1 MTFLTDVLEA
11 KRMEVDRLR
20 EDPPAIERCE
30 GRGRFAHAL
39 RAPGLSVIAEIKRA
53 SPSKGVLAADL
64 DVAERVRAY
73 EEGGANAISCLTDRT
88 FFGAHDSDFAQAR
101 SGSLPLLRK
110 DFLIDELQIDQ
121 SAALGAHAI
130 LLIARILEQARLT
143 ALLRHAEKRGL
154 EVLVEVHDESEVDRA
169 LEAGASTLG
178 VNNRDLAT
186 LAVDPLRALRLRPRI
201 PSGVVSVS
209 ESGVRTRDDVKRI
222 EDAGF
227 DAVLIGEALSR
238 SSDPAATLRE
248 LMGEMPLVAR

>member
-11 KRMEVDRLR
+11 KRLEVERLR
-20 EDPPAIERCE
+20 AEPPAIVM
-30 GRGRFAHAL
+30 GGGGGVFASAL

-73 EEGGANAISCLTDRT
+73 EEGGANAISCLTDRSY
-88 FFGAHDSDFAQAR
+88 FGARATDFTEAR
-101 SGSLPLLRK
+101 TASLPVLRK

-121 SAALGAHAI
+121 SAAMGAHAI

-154 EVLVEVHDESEVDRA
+154 EVLVEAHDEAEVDRA
-169 LEAGASTLG
+169 LQAGASILG
-178 VNNRDLAT
+178 VNNRDLGT
-186 LAVDPLRALRLRPRI
+186 LVVDPSRALRLRPRI
-201 PSGVVSVS
+201 PKGVVSVS

-238 SSDPAATLRE
+238 SVDPRATLRE
-248 LMGEMPLVAR
+248 LTGETLLVTR